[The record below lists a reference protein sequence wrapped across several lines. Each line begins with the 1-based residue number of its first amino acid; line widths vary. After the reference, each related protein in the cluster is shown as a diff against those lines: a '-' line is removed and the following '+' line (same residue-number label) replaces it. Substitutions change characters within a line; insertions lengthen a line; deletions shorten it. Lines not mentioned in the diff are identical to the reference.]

1 VDGPWTTLADSAS
14 EPRNSWTSGL
24 GSPPPAPYCR
34 SCPKGP
40 RDRKRRRRCLHR
52 RWRLRTRGSFGRF
65 AVPVSLS
72 PARPATIVPRC
83 QSPHPPRRPRSALEA
98 ARPSRGAHVPGH
110 SSNLMGR
117 SPSPGAPG
125 SSASAGIEPRR
136 APIPPR
142 GTIVHTLWITLAIA
156 RPLRRISWTS
166 GLGSARAAPYCRSCP
181 KGPRTSSEP
190 VGTCIDWRI

>member
-1 VDGPWTTLADSAS
+1 VDGPWTTLADSAC

-24 GSPPPAPYCR
+24 GRPSPATYIR

-65 AVPVSLS
+65 VVPVTRGRRRL
-72 PARPATIVPRC
+72 
-83 QSPHPPRRPRSALEA
+83 PPRPGQAGRSTTPA
-98 ARPSRGAHVPGH
+98 ASFRSVQARRHDPGRRRGRGPSRPDD
-110 SSNLMGR
+110 
-117 SPSPGAPG
+117 
-125 SSASAGIEPRR
+125 PRL
-136 APIPPR
+136 
-142 GTIVHTLWITLAIA
+142 GTNVQMLWITLGIA
-156 RPLRRISWTS
+156 RPPRRISWTS
-166 GLGSARAAPYCRSCP
+166 GLGSRRARPYCRSCP